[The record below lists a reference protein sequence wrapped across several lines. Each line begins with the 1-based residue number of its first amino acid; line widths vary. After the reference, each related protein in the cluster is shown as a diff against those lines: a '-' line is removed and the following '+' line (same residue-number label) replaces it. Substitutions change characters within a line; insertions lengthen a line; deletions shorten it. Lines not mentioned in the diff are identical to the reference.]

1 MPLSSSER
9 AAERGRAVAA
19 MSGGVDSSVA
29 AMLAAQGGVEVM
41 GVTLGLPGADAASAR
56 AVCSALGI
64 EHREED
70 ASAAFEARVL
80 EPFIAAY
87 ARGRTP
93 NPCVICNPLVKF
105 AALAGLADELG
116 CDGIVTGH
124 YARVRREVRAWHL
137 LRALDRGKDQSYM
150 LYRLPQSIL
159 ARLRV
164 PLGELT
170 KDEVRALAD
179 EAGLPV
185 TERPESQDACFAPDG
200 EVAALV
206 AATRPDAA
214 RSGPILDRTGEE
226 IGRHRGLAHYTVGQR
241 RGLGIGGP
249 GGPLYVLRIDAE
261 RNALIVGAEEEL
273 WVARCAAEDV
283 AIVGEP
289 PGPEFAARVVTR
301 YRGTETP
308 ALVRLDGQR
317 ATIRFARP
325 HRAPAPG
332 QSAVFY
338 CGERL
343 VGGGI
348 IVPEPD

>member
-1 MPLSSSER
+1 
-9 AAERGRAVAA
+9 

-29 AMLAAQGGVEVM
+29 AMLATRTGIHVI

-56 AVCSALGI
+56 AVCSLLGI

-70 ASAAFEARVL
+70 ASAAFETRVL
-80 EPFIAAY
+80 QPAIAAY
-87 ARGRTP
+87 AAGRTP
-93 NPCVICNPLVKF
+93 NPCVLCNPLVKL
-105 AALAGLADELG
+105 AMLAGLADEPG
-116 CDGIVTGH
+116 CPGIVTGH
-124 YARVRREVRAWHL
+124 YARVRREAAEWHL

-150 LYRLPQSIL
+150 LYRVPQSIL
-159 ARLRV
+159 ARLRL

-185 TERPESQDACFAPDG
+185 AERPDSQDACFAPDG
-200 EVAALV
+200 EVGPIV
-206 AATRPDAA
+206 AAARPDAA
-214 RSGPILDRTGEE
+214 RPGPILDCAGEE

-249 GGPLYVLRIDAE
+249 GGPLYVLRIDVE
-261 RNALIVGAEEEL
+261 RNALVVGGEREL
-273 WVARCAAEDV
+273 WVEGCAAEEV
-283 AIVGEP
+283 VTVGAP
-289 PGPEFAARVVTR
+289 PGPEFGARVVTR

-308 ALVRLDGQR
+308 ALVRLDGEQ
-317 ATIRFARP
+317 ASIRFERP

-338 CGERL
+338 QGERL